1 LQNRISS
8 LCKNYSIN
16 FLTRFFFLAFIATL
30 TAILG
35 YPVFGTT
42 DDNILAGF
50 VDGSYTGKRESKL
63 IFIRPLIG
71 SILYITQGL
80 LPNLGIYS
88 LFLVLILITSFAN
101 IGALTS
107 IYSKNDVSRKVIDVF
122 WLLLSI
128 PITTWFTLGPTYTSA
143 SMLVTSISLLSL
155 TMLIFSEQRKSLYLN
170 TIFST
175 ILLSIG
181 FLIRPE
187 GGTGVILVTVPV
199 IVLIFLQNRYI
210 NFIKLFI
217 SLIGFFMIIGVDA
230 LVQNQSNSSEWKE
243 YDKWNNL
250 RHQIQHR
257 VSQNYLDDFREK
269 NNWTIPEYHM
279 FMDISFGDEKT
290 FNTKWLQ
297 PAFES
302 TSFTRGPKGVI
313 NANIEEVFSKVLS
326 IFKTYPYI
334 IFIQFFIFALILYAL
349 KTDSFTKIKIAVTIY
364 GPILIALLYMA
375 ATLHIP
381 ARGVVPILYMP
392 TIMILSISI
401 LFDFKSRTKIEF
413 TRIMGFI
420 LILISI
426 VSPSG
431 ILDTRSKNIENT
443 LAAEISS
450 SELKLFNSKA
460 KYIGPGNA
468 EFYEYRN
475 PYTNMAYWNDPII
488 LTTGNWETFS
498 PHWYKRLNK
507 YGINDRS
514 IYRSLFEENFYWYSY
529 VTPDTSYIVELY
541 LKDEGYSNVNRENLR
556 NLPFGQ
562 AIYKFREQ

>member
-8 LCKNYSIN
+8 FRRNNSIN
-16 FLTRFFFLAFIATL
+16 FLIRFFFLAFIATL
-30 TAILG
+30 TAIFG

-50 VDGSYTGKRESKL
+50 VDGSYTGERESKL

-71 SILYITQGL
+71 FILHITQGL
-80 LPNLGIYS
+80 LPNLGVYS
-88 LFLVLILITSFAN
+88 LFLTLTLITSVAN
-101 IGALTS
+101 IGVLTS
-107 IYSKNDVSRKVIDVF
+107 IYSKNDVSRKVIDTS
-122 WLLLSI
+122 WLTLSI
-128 PITTWFTLGPTYTSA
+128 PITTWFTLVPTYTSA
-143 SMLVTSISLLSL
+143 SMLVTLISSLSL
-155 TMLIFSEQRKSLYLN
+155 MMLIFSEQRKSLYLN

-181 FLIRPE
+181 LLIRPE
-187 GGTGVILVTVPV
+187 GGIGIILITIPVTV
-199 IVLIFLQNRYI
+199 LILLQKRYI
-210 NFIKLFI
+210 NFARLLI
-217 SLIGFFMIIGVDA
+217 SLIGFFMIFGVDA
-230 LVQNQSNSSEWKE
+230 LLQNQSNSSEWKE

-257 VSQNYLDDFREK
+257 VSQNYLDDFREL
-269 NNWTIPEYHM
+269 NNWTIPEYHL
-279 FMDISFGDEKT
+279 FMDISFGDEKN

-349 KTDSFTKIKIAVTIY
+349 RIDFVTKIKIVVTIY
-364 GPILIALLYMA
+364 GPILISLIYMA
-375 ATLHIP
+375 ATLHMP
-381 ARGVVPILYMP
+381 VRGVVPILYTP

-401 LFDFKSRTKIEF
+401 LFEFKSSIKFSFARIIVF
-413 TRIMGFI
+413 T
-420 LILISI
+420 LILLSI

-431 ILDTRSKNIENT
+431 ILDIRSKNIKNT
-443 LAAEISS
+443 LAADISS
-450 SELKLFNSKA
+450 SELILFNSKA

-475 PYTNMAYWNDPII
+475 PYVNLAYWNNPII

-507 YGINDRS
+507 YGINERS
-514 IYRSLFEENFYWYSY
+514 IYRSLFEENYYWYSY
-529 VTPDTSYIVELY
+529 VAPDMSYLVELY
-541 LKDEGYSNVNRENLR
+541 LKDEGYSNVNREKLR
-556 NLPFGQ
+556 NLPMDQ
-562 AIYKFREQ
+562 AIFKFREQ